1 MNGILMDY
9 LTIKSMGN
17 HQTSEVSN
25 WQNQELGEFPLGPS
39 HAWCGV
45 GTQRRD
51 VKHRWVIWCFGLEER
66 SLWKKWNGGVLGECL
81 WILLLAVY
89 SVGIR
94 CNMHHWDP
102 LMSSFFYMF
111 AAVMVIDV
119 CQLFFESLLWLQA
132 RRRAEGDYN
141 EDHGDQA
148 SAMAHKPPWNRT

>member
-25 WQNQELGEFPLGPS
+25 WENQELGEFPLGPS

-102 LMSSFFYMF
+102 LMSSFFLH
-111 AAVMVIDV
+111 V
-119 CQLFFESLLWLQA
+119 CCSNGDRCVPIIFRISSVTASAEA
-132 RRRAEGDYN
+132 RRRGLQW
-141 EDHGDQA
+141 G
-148 SAMAHKPPWNRT
+148 PWGPSISDGS